1 MELRLNLESDT
12 VEEMHASAPVCV
24 AVETSVRDVLQLLK
38 DDKTGGALVLEKG
51 KLVGIFTERDA
62 LKLMAGGGRLDVP
75 IRDVMITQPVSVKV
89 GDSVASAIRKMS
101 HGGYRRLP
109 MVDGEGRPAGTV
121 KASSILRYLVEHF
134 PQSVYNLPPAPD
146 NVNKDREG
154 A

>member
-1 MELRLNLESDT
+1 MELRLHLESDT
-12 VEEMHASAPVCV
+12 VAQTHSSPPVCV
-24 AVETSVRDVLQLLK
+24 APETAVCDVLKLLK
-38 DDKTGGALVLEKG
+38 HDKTGGALVLEQG

-62 LKLMAGGGRLDVP
+62 LKLMAAGGRMDLP
-75 IRDVMITQPVSVKV
+75 IRDVMVKQPVAVKT
-89 GDSVASAIRKMS
+89 SETIASAIRKMS

-109 MVDGEGRPAGTV
+109 MVDAEGKPAGTV
-121 KASSILRYLVEHF
+121 KASSVLRYLVEHF

>member
-12 VEEMHASAPVCV
+12 VEETHASPPVCV
-24 AVETSVRDVLQLLK
+24 APETLVRDVLKLLK

-62 LKLMAGGGRLDVP
+62 LKLMAGGGRIDVP
-75 IRDVMITQPVSVKV
+75 IKDIMITDPVALKT
-89 GDSVASAIRKMS
+89 GETVASAIRKMS

-109 MVDGEGRPAGTV
+109 IVDGAGKPAGTV

>member
-12 VEEMHASAPVCV
+12 VAETHSSPPVCV
-24 AVETSVRDVLQLLK
+24 TTETTVRDVLKLLK
-38 DDKTGGALVLEKG
+38 EDKTGGALVLEQG

-62 LKLMAGGGRLDVP
+62 LKLMAGGAALDCP
-75 IRDVMITQPVSVKV
+75 IRDVMVSEPVSVKT
-89 GDSVASAIRKMS
+89 GETVASAIRKMS

-109 MVDGEGRPAGTV
+109 VVDGEGKPAGTV